1 MFIWIQKY
9 DRKLIIKGEAM
20 EEPVPESTPEN
31 KVGLPYQ
38 SGCIWMFSFLIVAFW
53 GNCNYPAIQFIIIKA
68 KV

>member
-1 MFIWIQKY
+1 
-9 DRKLIIKGEAM
+9 M

-38 SGCIWMFSFLIVAFW
+38 SGCIWMFLFLKVAFW
-53 GNCNYPAIQFIIIKA
+53 GNCKYPAIQFIIIKA